1 MNAAAINPTLINLG
15 QIIYFAFTIYVWL
28 IVIRVLLSWINPNP
42 YSPLMRFLAKA
53 SDPVLI
59 RARRVLP
66 LTMGGLD
73 FSPVLAI
80 LVLHLLGVVLG
91 QWLIQVGQGLPPLV
105 VVPILALAL
114 LSFVNSI
121 VWFLIILMA
130 VRLIISLVQ
139 PSPYNILVR
148 IIFSLTEPLLSP
160 LRRLSPPLGKG
171 FDLRPLIFLLLLFL
185 LQMGLVQFMAKG
197 SVAWIGGLAGAA

>member
-15 QIIYFAFTIYVWL
+15 QIIYFGFTIYVWL

-53 SDPVLI
+53 SDPVLKK
-59 RARRVLP
+59 ARQILP
-66 LTMGGLD
+66 MTMSGLD

-91 QWLIQVGQGLPPLV
+91 QWLIQMGQGLPPLV
-105 VVPILALAL
+105 VAPILALAL
-114 LSFVNSI
+114 LSFINSI

-130 VRLIISLVQ
+130 IRVIISLVQ

-148 IIFSLTEPLLSP
+148 IIYGLTEPLLSP
-160 LRRLSPPLGKG
+160 LRRLFPPLGKG

-185 LQMGLVQFMAKG
+185 LQMALVQLMAKG
-197 SVAWIGGLAGAA
+197 TAAWIGGLAGAV